1 MHAQRCCDP
10 FCFLV
15 DQRSEFLKRLSSVCF
30 KALRAPMFFFRRF
43 SFLFSSFFLI
53 YYFCSLSFCFIFN
66 SVRVL
71 SSRFPFLTRN
81 EALYAGR
88 HSLSRTPGA
97 SRSSAR
103 SRRGIGPATP
113 PLRTQRL
120 REDPCRGPLPLLGR
134 WGCAEPITPRFAFEG
149 FRGPGCAALTGR
161 ETGLP
166 LLAAPLSPPSR
177 QEGRNGESRARS
189 PNPATAV
196 CAAPRG
202 SAEAVPGPSG
212 AGGFRV
218 RSEGSYS
225 GPGVGSGW
233 A

>member
-103 SRRGIGPATP
+103 SRRGIAPQLPRSAHSGCG
-113 PLRTQRL
+113 RI
-120 REDPCRGPLPLLGR
+120 RG
-134 WGCAEPITPRFAFEG
+134 
-149 FRGPGCAALTGR
+149 AARCLCS
-161 ETGLP
+161 
-166 LLAAPLSPPSR
+166 AA
-177 QEGRNGESRARS
+177 GDARS
-189 PNPATAV
+189 PLLLASLLRASEG
-196 CAAPRG
+196 R
-202 SAEAVPGPSG
+202 AVPL
-212 AGGFRV
+212 
-218 RSEGSYS
+218 
-225 GPGVGSGW
+225 
-233 A
+233 